1 MFLELKLLKIRTKEK
16 KKLNKKNHTIF
27 KEIEEYMKNSTLS
40 SFEKEEFFQQLLDM
54 MLKSQLENKSIDL
67 FIGEDYKKFCESII
81 NEYNESKSF
90 IFKLINFIQKFIVY
104 ISLWISLDMLFSF
117 KLQFEVG
124 SIITASLLAIA
135 TYVLSSRLTS
145 SSNKDFKSALKSFP
159 FVVPI
164 VFVAKIIITGLF
176 NYDLS
181 KTIKLY
187 SIRYIILI
195 SVLFILLS
203 EIYKIKCN
211 KSKVIL

>member
-181 KTIKLY
+181 KTIKQ
-187 SIRYIILI
+187 
-195 SVLFILLS
+195 
-203 EIYKIKCN
+203 
-211 KSKVIL
+211 